1 MSKYHLTEL
10 VKSLNKE
17 ELRNFKIYATR
28 THQSEEGKKILMLF
42 EGIQNENLDEFG
54 EELLFK
60 LYPKGNKNA
69 YYRLKNRLIEDIEHS
84 LLMLNRKKHDR
95 FKIFN
100 WLQLARIYNYKSNY
114 EKAFFYLKKAEKMAE
129 KQSFLD
135 LLNIIYDE
143 IIGLCG
149 VYYTIDPQKYL
160 DKKQQNSAKQDSTQ
174 KAEILMATISYQLRK
189 ANFTHKNNEILQKL
203 NEIIE
208 ELSITKEYLNTPNIQ
223 HQIHLCVKNV
233 LLQKRDFAALE
244 QYLIQSL
251 IDFEEKKLFA
261 NPPQK
266 IILLSW
272 IVNVST
278 KNKKFEQSLQYAEQ
292 LHQMILAHNR
302 TYYEKYIW
310 LYHQSLI
317 INYSFL
323 GRNLEV
329 IELLEELEGNPKF
342 KGNIFYD
349 VFVYLNL
356 AASYYCSQQINKALG
371 NLAMIL
377 ATDVY
382 KTLATNLQLNV
393 NILEIMLRI
402 ETEDFEYIAHRL
414 RDIKRRFSKE
424 LKKGSYKREK
434 YFLQVLQDLAFKAA
448 PLQNKKV
455 LSKIYA
461 FLKKY
466 GEIELGSNDTINYA
480 LWLKAK
486 LERKAYYDLVLESVQ
501 HQK

>member
-10 VKSLNKE
+10 IKSLNKE

-28 THQSEEGKKILMLF
+28 THQSEEGKKIMLLF
-42 EGIQNENLDEFG
+42 EAIQNEKMDEFG
-54 EELLFK
+54 EDLLLR
-60 LYPKGNKNA
+60 LYPKGNKNP

-84 LLMLNRKKHDR
+84 LLMLNRKKYNR
-95 FKIFN
+95 FKIYN
-100 WLQLARIYNYKSNY
+100 WLQLSRIFSYKSDY
-114 EKAFFYLKKAEKMAE
+114 EKSFFYLKKAEKMAQ
-129 KQSFLD
+129 KQPFFD

-160 DKKQQNSAKQDSTQ
+160 DKKEQNRAQQDRTQ

-189 ANFTHKNNEILQKL
+189 TNFTQKNNEVIDKL
-203 NEIIE
+203 NDIID
-208 ELSITKEYLNTPNIQ
+208 ELSVSEDYLDTPNIQ

-233 LLQKRDFAALE
+233 LLQKRDFLTLE

-251 IDFEEKKLFA
+251 QDFEQKKLFA
-261 NPPQK
+261 TPAQK

-292 LHQMILAHNR
+292 LHQMILSYNR

-310 LYHQSLI
+310 LYHQSII

-323 GRNLEV
+323 DRNQEV
-329 IELLEELEGNPKF
+329 IDLLEELEANSKF

-356 AASYYCSQQINKALG
+356 AASYYCEKQLNKALG
-371 NLAMIL
+371 HLAMIL

-393 NILEIMLRI
+393 NILEVMLRI
-402 ETEDFEYIAHRL
+402 ETDDFEYVAHRL

-424 LKKGSYKREK
+424 LKQTAYLREK
-434 YFLQVLQDLAFKAA
+434 QFLQILQDLAFKAA
-448 PLQNKKV
+448 PLQNKKITA
-455 LSKIYA
+455 KIQQ
-461 FLKKY
+461 FLETY
-466 GEIELGSNDTINYA
+466 REIELGSNDTISYA
-480 LWLKAK
+480 IWLQAK
-486 LERKAYYDLVLESVQ
+486 LERKDYYELVLASVV
-501 HQK
+501 K